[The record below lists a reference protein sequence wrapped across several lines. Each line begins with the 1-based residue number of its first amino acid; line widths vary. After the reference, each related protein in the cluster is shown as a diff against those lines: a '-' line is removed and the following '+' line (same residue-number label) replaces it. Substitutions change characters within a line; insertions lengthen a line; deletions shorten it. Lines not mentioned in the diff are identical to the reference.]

1 MLCFELGRVFSQSKP
16 YTLTAG
22 VDLGGWGGVGEIG
35 GPLKTPQFNRRKS
48 AFYKLMI
55 TKLVII

>member
-1 MLCFELGRVFSQSKP
+1 MLCFELGRVFTQSKP

-35 GPLKTPQFNRRKS
+35 GPLGTP
-48 AFYKLMI
+48 
-55 TKLVII
+55 